1 MVSDQILT
9 HVCPITFRA
18 GGAARGGGRQQLLED
33 EGGEEAQAYFKAE
46 VRHRAVALHMAP
58 PSQIFR

>member
-1 MVSDQILT
+1 MYAPSL
-9 HVCPITFRA
+9 F
-18 GGAARGGGRQQLLED
+18 ARGGGAGGGGQQLLED